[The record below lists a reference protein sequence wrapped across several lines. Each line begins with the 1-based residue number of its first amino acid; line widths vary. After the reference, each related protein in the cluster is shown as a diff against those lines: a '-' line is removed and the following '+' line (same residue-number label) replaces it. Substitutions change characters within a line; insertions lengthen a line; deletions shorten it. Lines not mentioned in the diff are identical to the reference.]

1 MWGVGILLML
11 GGGAVSVWAWD
22 KGKRD
27 IDFFASGVCL
37 TGVFLCILDM

>member
-1 MWGVGILLML
+1 MLPIL

-27 IDFFASGVCL
+27 IDFFAGDVCL
-37 TGVFLCILDM
+37 TGVFLCLLDM